1 MLSSCLPA
9 CLPVSLCVCYMFAQ
23 ANIKCLMFQ
32 SLACPQSQ
40 SEFQSAMPIIAAATV
55 NRDHFGKLPKPKQQ
69 QQQQHHRQQ
78 KQKHLQLACLT
89 KSSSP
94 SPSSDNTLV
103 SLHLWGERACVL
115 RPYCTFPQCTGAGS
129 TTTFSS
135 FDNSRLIIF
144 IIFITT
150 LERSWG

>member
-1 MLSSCLPA
+1 
-9 CLPVSLCVCYMFAQ
+9 MFAQ

-69 QQQQHHRQQ
+69 QPQQHHRQQ

-89 KSSSP
+89 KLSSP
-94 SPSSDNTLV
+94 SSSSDNTLG

-115 RPYCTFPQCTGAGS
+115 PPYCTFPQCTGAGS
-129 TTTFSS
+129 TTTSSS
-135 FDNSRLIIF
+135 FILWQQPTHHLHHFHHHFREDRSRIGQVS
-144 IIFITT
+144 T
-150 LERSWG
+150 G